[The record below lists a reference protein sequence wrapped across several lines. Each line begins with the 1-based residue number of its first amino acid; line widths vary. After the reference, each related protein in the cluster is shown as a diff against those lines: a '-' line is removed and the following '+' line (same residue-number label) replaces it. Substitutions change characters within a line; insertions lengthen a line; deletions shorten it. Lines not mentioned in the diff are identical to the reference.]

1 MTIFSIKRDHENIFR
16 FLSILFLCDFN
27 VIIFLVWMRVIGM
40 FGGISKIFSI
50 CKYPFYHSDVW
61 GISKT
66 FSISKYSFYE
76 LKSRKQ

>member
-1 MTIFSIKRDHENIFR
+1 
-16 FLSILFLCDFN
+16 
-27 VIIFLVWMRVIGM
+27 M
-40 FGGISKIFSI
+40 FEGISKIFSI